1 MKRVVY
7 LALLLTGIMLSA
19 CKTTLQPR
27 TPQQDRELW
36 VKYLVRISDPVLS
49 NTAAGTLKQ
58 NMPYVGH
65 STKDTR
71 AFSYLEAFGRTVC
84 GLAPWIESDE
94 DDLGLKQKYRDLT
107 RAALANAVDPA
118 SPDYMEFKEG
128 KQPLVDAAY
137 LAQGVLRAPHQ
148 LWDLSS
154 DKVKAD
160 LVAAFIDVRRIQP
173 YQSNWLLFASMV
185 EAALLEFTGECDV
198 ERMTYGVNK
207 FKDEWYKGDS
217 FYGDGKDFH
226 MDYYNS
232 YVIHPMLVDV
242 LRVMKK
248 HDIAGWEFID
258 VQMTRHCRYA
268 EILERMVAPD
278 GTYPVLGRSI
288 SACRCGTFQVL
299 SQAAL
304 LGNLPETVSPGQ
316 ARSALTAVIE
326 RQFQNPANFDENGW
340 LQIGFAGYQPEMAE
354 RYVNTGSLYH
364 CTTAFLAL
372 GLPSDDPFWTEPFAP
387 WTGMKAWAGEEIIGD
402 HAIKN

>member
-1 MKRVVY
+1 MKR
-7 LALLLTGIMLSA
+7 LACLSLLVLGIIISA
-19 CKTTLQPR
+19 CNDAPQVR
-27 TPQQDRELW
+27 TPEQDRELW
-36 VKYLVRISDPVLS
+36 VKYLVKVADPVLS

-65 STKDTR
+65 SDKDTR

-84 GLAPWIESDE
+84 GVAPWLESDE
-94 DDLGLKQKYRDLT
+94 DDLGLKQKYRDMT
-107 RAALANAVDPA
+107 RKALANAVDSTSA
-118 SPDYMEFKEG
+118 DYMEFKEG

-137 LAQGVLRAPHQ
+137 LAQGVLRAPVQ
-148 LWDLSS
+148 LWELS
-154 DKVKAD
+154 DEAVKEN
-160 LVAAFIDVRRIQP
+160 LVSAFIEVRRIKP
-173 YQSNWLLFASMV
+173 YESNWLLFASMV
-185 EAALLEFTGECDV
+185 EAALLEFIGECDV

-207 FKDEWYKGDS
+207 FKEQWYKGDS

-248 HDIAGWEFID
+248 HDITGWEFID
-258 VQMTRHCRYA
+258 VQMNRHRRYA

-326 RQFQNPANFDENGW
+326 RQLQNPANFDQNGW
-340 LQIGFAGYQPEMAE
+340 LQIGFAGYQPDMAE
-354 RYVNTGSLYH
+354 KYVNTGSLYH

-372 GLPSDDPFWTEPFAP
+372 GLPADHPFWTEPFTP
-387 WTGMKAWAGEEIIGD
+387 WTGMKAWSGEAIPGD
-402 HAIKN
+402 YAIKN